1 VQVEINADLGL
12 RNFPPPLGEGRVG
25 AASRHVRY
33 YMRGEGSGKGPHQRG
48 VAVGG

>member
-1 VQVEINADLGL
+1 VQVEID
-12 RNFPPPLGEGRVG
+12 PYPG
-25 AASRHVRY
+25 AACASGHVRY